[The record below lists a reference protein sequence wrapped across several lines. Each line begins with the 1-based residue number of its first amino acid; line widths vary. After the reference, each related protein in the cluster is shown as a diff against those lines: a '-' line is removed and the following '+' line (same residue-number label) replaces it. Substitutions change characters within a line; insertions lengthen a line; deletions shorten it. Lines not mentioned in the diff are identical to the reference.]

1 MERSTAAGRASSVHF
16 LRFPF
21 TRAQI
26 EMFAKPGADIVVG
39 IGHEKY
45 GHMARMPE
53 AVRAAL
59 AKDFDRSQ
67 KIEVRRQGSDLEP
80 LTSDP

>member
-21 TRAQI
+21 TGTQI
-26 EMFAKPGADIVVG
+26 ERFLRPGADVTLGV
-39 IGHEKY
+39 GHESC
-45 GHMARMPE
+45 GHMARLPE

-59 AKDFDRSQ
+59 ARDFD
-67 KIEVRRQGSDLEP
+67 
-80 LTSDP
+80 